1 MANNQRICLC
11 CGKTYRYC
19 SHCDEKKFP
28 TWYALFHDENCHDIW
43 YILSDFE
50 SGILTKEEAQ
60 EKMKVL
66 NPSVITNKDALVSYR
81 KLFDIA
87 EEPVIDEPQ
96 DGEVQ
101 NTEPEVS
108 TIEEPAPIVDEI
120 IPPLEEAIPTE
131 THEEEHLSVSEELKK
146 HNNNRHANKFNKKN

>member
-96 DGEVQ
+96 VEPVQ
-101 NTEPEVS
+101 NTESEVS
-108 TIEEPAPIVDEI
+108 AVEEVPVVDEV
-120 IPPLEEAIPTE
+120 IPPLEEVIQ
-131 THEEEHLSVSEELKK
+131 EEEHLSVSEELKK